1 MLIYLTEYFTE
12 EINAENKILLYKEN
26 DIKLKKVIFIFQKQ
40 KSQKKTLKKE
50 LKSKRIQD
58 FKKSIGNMKT
68 IITNIEKEILKSRIE
83 ISDLIKEKDNLINLS
98 FDILKQNF
106 IDYCYNNILRKDA
119 QNFKTICFQLKK
131 VNQNF
136 LI

>member
-1 MLIYLTEYFTE
+1 
-12 EINAENKILLYKEN
+12 
-26 DIKLKKVIFIFQKQ
+26 
-40 KSQKKTLKKE
+40 
-50 LKSKRIQD
+50 
-58 FKKSIGNMKT
+58 MKT